1 MVTFT
6 EEEVQQK
13 YTQFRLIQEQLEQLS
28 QQAEMLN
35 QQNAELEISQ
45 NALVELEKT
54 KLDTEVLAQI
64 ANGVFIRTTLE
75 DNQKVII
82 NIGANTTAERSVP
95 EVIALLEEQK
105 KEMTLQVIEAEAV
118 MQELQSQAQRIYTE
132 IKDVQQA

>member
-64 ANGVFIRTTLE
+64 ANGVFVRTKLE

>member
-35 QQNAELEISQ
+35 QQNAELEISK

-64 ANGVFIRTTLE
+64 ANGVFVRTKLE